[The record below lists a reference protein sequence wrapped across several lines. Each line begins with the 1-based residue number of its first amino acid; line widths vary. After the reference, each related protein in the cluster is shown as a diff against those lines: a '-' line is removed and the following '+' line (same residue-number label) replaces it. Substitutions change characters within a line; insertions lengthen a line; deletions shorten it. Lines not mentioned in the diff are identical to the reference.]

1 MLADGELVAN
11 AVPFEVSVRVMIESV
26 DEADERE
33 VRIPVGCVSNEN
45 EAARTHSYQ
54 LQWTW

>member
-11 AVPFEVSVRVMIESV
+11 AVPVEVSVRVMIESV

-33 VRIPVGCVSNEN
+33 VRIPVGCVSYGNG
-45 EAARTHSYQ
+45 EAKT
-54 LQWTW
+54 

>member
-1 MLADGELVAN
+1 MLAVGELVTN
-11 AVPFEVSVRVMIESV
+11 PVPVEVSVRVMIECV

-45 EAARTHSYQ
+45 EAARTQSYQ